1 MPLVPVAVVLRLHY
15 NLLIIIKFLKAGLLD
30 LDLKSQPFLLMM
42 LIKSPGNNVSVQSY
56 IPNIDECPILTLNYK
71 N

>member
-1 MPLVPVAVVLRLHY
+1 MPLVPVAVVLHLRY
-15 NLLIIIKFLKAGLLD
+15 NLPIIIRFLKAGLLD

-42 LIKSPGNNVSVQSY
+42 LIKSAGNNVFVQFQ
-56 IPNIDECPILTLNYK
+56 IPNIDECQIITLNYK